1 MKFDLHT
8 DLANQITIEN
18 LKWHR
23 DTLASDIHKLEHAE
37 DVETFN
43 KDLEAL
49 NRVLVYFCGPYSWR

>member
-1 MKFDLHT
+1 MKFDLHS

-23 DTLASDIHKLEHAE
+23 DRLVEDLAKGMHDE
-37 DVETFN
+37 DREIFT

-49 NRVLVYFCGPYSWR
+49 NRVLVYFCGPDNWS